1 MSPIVTPDDLGVY
14 LAVQNI
20 DEVRAAKLIDW
31 AQALCESV
39 VSPLPAGAEPVV
51 LDVTSRAYSNPTS
64 VTQQSVL
71 SASASYGAVA
81 GGMWLTRENK
91 AALRRLNGQ
100 SNVFMVDMTDVT
112 IPGPLLPGT
121 GDFDTI
127 PS

>member
-14 LAVQNI
+14 LAVQSI

-39 VSPLPAGAEPVV
+39 ITPLPTGAEPVV
-51 LDVTSRAYSNPTS
+51 LDVTARAYSNPTS

-91 AALRRLNGQ
+91 AALRRLAGA
-100 SNVFMVDMTDVT
+100 SSVFTFDMTDTV
-112 IPGPLLPGT
+112 IPGPLAPGT
-121 GDFDTI
+121 GDFDQN